1 MPRVKRINSKIKFY
15 HVLVEGIRKEKI
27 FKLNSDKGKY
37 IDLFKKYANECN
49 VQVLAYCILKDHA
62 HVLIYSNEISDLSKV
77 MQKVNLSYSR
87 FYNVKYNR
95 EGFVFKN
102 RFLSEPL
109 ESIERVFSCIKF
121 IHNSPLRNRYV
132 KEIEKYKYS
141 SYNAYENSNVAI
153 NGYNYKDYPEK
164 EVGNIKFIDITYKNN
179 EKKVLEDFC
188 KEKNI
193 SKSQLYESYKMIQ
206 EVAKKMK
213 FENEMSIRAISRI
226 LNTSRDKAKSLVT

>member
-27 FKLNSDKGKY
+27 FKINKDKEKY
-37 IDLFKKYANECN
+37 MELLKIYANEGN
-49 VQVLAYCILKDHA
+49 VQVLAYCILKEHA
-62 HVLIYSNEISDLSKV
+62 HILMYSNEVADLSKA

-87 FYNVKYNR
+87 FYNSKYNR

-109 ESIERVFSCIKF
+109 ESIERVFSCINF

-132 KEIEKYKYS
+132 KEIKKYKYS
-141 SYNAYENSNVAI
+141 SYNTYEKSNMAI
-153 NGYNYKDYPEK
+153 NGHNYKDYPKQEK
-164 EVGNIKFIDITYKNN
+164 RIKFIDIKYKNK
-179 EKKVLEDFC
+179 EKKVIEDFC

-193 SKSQLYESYKMIQ
+193 SKSELYASYNMIK
-206 EVAKKMK
+206 EVARKMK
-213 FENEMSIRAISRI
+213 VENEMSIRAISRI
-226 LNTSRDKAKSLVT
+226 LNTSREKAKSLVT